1 MEADGSDS
9 KLLTGDLAGRA
20 YVGHAV
26 ASTDGRFIVFTSDLK
41 GERHI
46 WRMNVD
52 GGGLI
57 QLTNGSGE
65 DFAFCSPDSRWV
77 YYTRLERPGVG
88 LPAIG
93 RVSIDGGEIKLL
105 TEDFTAFPAVSP
117 DGKSFACLW
126 AEGPGPNPW
135 RIAIYSTDGGRPIKI
150 FPHPIQSQTIRWTPD
165 GRGLTYSEIPPS
177 GASKLWLQPIDGAA
191 PKQLAAFENDQIFGH
206 DWSRDGK
213 YLACVRGLWT
223 TNVVLVKNFE

>member
-1 MEADGSDS
+1 
-9 KLLTGDLAGRA
+9 
-20 YVGHAV
+20 
-26 ASTDGRFIVFTSDLK
+26 
-41 GERHI
+41 
-46 WRMNVD
+46 
-52 GGGLI
+52 
-57 QLTNGSGE
+57 
-65 DFAFCSPDSRWV
+65 
-77 YYTRLERPGVG
+77 
-88 LPAIG
+88 
-93 RVSIDGGEIKLL
+93 LL